1 MMKRTVLQMLKEAEQ
16 KYPDIPY
23 ALKRTD
29 SGYMPTTF
37 KEVRQKARQF
47 AAWLLANDLKAGDRA
62 AIIAEGSP
70 EWLISELGV
79 LSAGMISVPL
89 SIKLLPDEIPFR
101 IQHSEAKVICT
112 THNQLEKLANALNL
126 AGLKKIDIVYL
137 DDDIEWGQS
146 ILKKHKVR
154 DDSFI
159 TLQKALSVGSVLLK
173 EKKEYEERL

>member
-1 MMKRTVLQMLKEAEQ
+1 MLKEAEQ

-79 LSAGMISVPL
+79 LSAGMISVLFL
-89 SIKLLPDEIPFR
+89 SNFSRMKY
-101 IQHSEAKVICT
+101 HSEF
-112 THNQLEKLANALNL
+112 
-126 AGLKKIDIVYL
+126 
-137 DDDIEWGQS
+137 S
-146 ILKKHKVR
+146 ILR
-154 DDSFI
+154 
-159 TLQKALSVGSVLLK
+159 QK
-173 EKKEYEERL
+173 